1 MLYSVVIAGES
12 MGIQSPIRT
21 LTPTHYL
28 DFRVE
33 PGAKWT
39 QPTPDGWTVF
49 AYTLSGRINFGR

>member
-1 MLYSVVIAGES
+1 